1 MKCAEY
7 LDAIKEQNQ
16 ITSDNALAEYLG
28 IHRQMVSNYRRDR
41 HAFDNKTAV
50 IVAKELGLDP
60 MQVIQDMEL
69 QRAKDDKTREFWLS
83 IKPIL
88 QHGVHASV
96 VGATA
101 IAIVIAKAVNE
112 LALLTS
118 CKEIIK
124 DLNGLMQPTRG

>member
-7 LDAIKEQNQ
+7 LDAIKEQNN

-50 IVAKELGLDP
+50 IVATELGLDP

-69 QRAKDDKTREFWLS
+69 QRAKDEKTREFWLN
-83 IKPIL
+83 IKPLL
-88 QHGVHASV
+88 QHGIHASV
-96 VGATA
+96 LAATGA
-101 IAIVIAKAVNE
+101 AIVIAKAVNE

-118 CKEIIK
+118 
-124 DLNGLMQPTRG
+124 